1 MTDPHD
7 GTFVLIGVGRSR
19 ERWFAELG
27 RWSTTGAAPIDFV
40 RCLSSEEALAVLGSG
55 RRASALLVDARGPSL
70 DRELV
75 ASAASLQV
83 PTLVV
88 TDGTVHRDWDALGC
102 AAVIDADFD
111 RRQLL
116 DTLRLHSAPV
126 DRSRRPGRI
135 DLDGAQRRHRST
147 LIGVLGTGGAGSS
160 TVAMATAQALAA
172 APAHDA
178 GPPGVVLVDGAR
190 RGELAMYH
198 DVGDVI
204 PGLPELVQAHRTDTL
219 DPAEVRALTYSID
232 ARGYDL
238 LLGRRR
244 NADWVTLR
252 RRSVAAALD
261 SLRRSFGTVV
271 VDLDDDLDGER
282 DTGSADVADRHAAAT
297 ETVGAADVVLVVG
310 RVGLKGLHALVA
322 LLDDVVRAGVPA
334 ERVVPVLNACPR
346 SPAVRAEGV
355 RTLAR
360 LADGADPR
368 RADLC
373 PPLHLR
379 HIRRLEDV
387 HRDGGPLPAALCQPL
402 GRAIARMSTTLG
414 QRASLPQLEPIRAG
428 DLGLDADPWAISHR
442 QGIGRVDDRSDVA

>member
-1 MTDPHD
+1 MTASHD
-7 GTFVLIGVGRSR
+7 DTFVLIGVGRSR
-19 ERWFAELG
+19 ERWFSELG
-27 RWSTTGAAPIDFV
+27 RWATTGAAPIDFV

-75 ASAASLQV
+75 ASAAQLRV

-88 TDGTVHRDWDALGC
+88 SDGSVHRDWDALGC
-102 AAVIDADFD
+102 AAVIDADLD

-116 DTLRLHSAPV
+116 EVLHLHATPV

-135 DLDGAQRRHRST
+135 DLESGQRRHRST
-147 LIGVLGTGGAGSS
+147 LIGVLGTGGAGAS
-160 TVAMATAQALAA
+160 TVAMATAQALAGRT
-172 APAHDA
+172 PDA
-178 GPPGVVLVDGAR
+178 LGPEGVVLVDGAR

-204 PGLPELVQAHRTDTL
+204 PGLPELVEAHRTDTL
-219 DPAEVRALTYSID
+219 DPVEVRALTYSIES
-232 ARGYDL
+232 RGYDL

-244 NADWVTLR
+244 SAEWVTLR

-261 SLRRSFGTVV
+261 SLRRAFGTVV

-282 DTGSADVADRHAAAT
+282 DTGSADVADRHATAI

-310 RVGLKGLHALVA
+310 RIGLKGLHALVA
-322 LLDDVVRAGVPA
+322 LLDDVVRAGVPV

-346 SPAVRAEGV
+346 SPAVRAESV
-355 RTLAR
+355 RALAR
-360 LADGADPR
+360 LANVSDADGA
-368 RADLC
+368 ALG

-379 HIRRLEDV
+379 RIRQLEDT
-387 HRDGGPLPAALCQPL
+387 HRGGAPMPSALCHPL
-402 GRAIARMSTTLG
+402 GRAVARVLSTQG
-414 QRASLPQLEPIRAG
+414 QRGSDQPAEPIRRG
-428 DLGLDADPWAISHR
+428 DLGLGADAWAISHR
-442 QGIGRVDDRSDVA
+442 QGVGRLDDRSDVA